1 MTQITEI
8 TQMTYSDDEEVGDAE
23 NSEEVGSILP
33 SLKTTTD
40 HSTDHAEPG
49 FSSEIRFLARF
60 QPWVHQFLILKQLK
74 KSTGNLL
81 VKFEFVTEAWVFPN
95 FCSDV
100 GNAKISCMTSCP
112 SSRYVGAGWQKMST
126 ISRKCKQLRSTWIL
140 ILRQRLWQYS

>member
-81 VKFEFVTEAWVFPN
+81 VKFEFVTEA
-95 FCSDV
+95 
-100 GNAKISCMTSCP
+100 
-112 SSRYVGAGWQKMST
+112 
-126 ISRKCKQLRSTWIL
+126 
-140 ILRQRLWQYS
+140 